1 MSKKR
6 SGVAFFDSGIGGLTV
21 LYECI
26 RRGISQP
33 IYYYG
38 DNEYAPYGNKSREEI
53 RSRVWSAFESFD
65 KMRVQAAVVACNTAT
80 AVCVD
85 ALRERYDFP
94 IVGAEPAV
102 FSAAKRGGEVLVL
115 TTRATHESGRFRALC
130 QRVEQSC
137 PNTYLRLCPCDGLA
151 GEIETHLFDKNHDFS
166 AYLPI
171 GQPASVVLGCTH
183 YIYLKEY
190 IERFYSCKAYDGNE
204 GMARRLENLL
214 GVQTRKGRD
223 SQPLVTLAQKSP
235 QITFL
240 GECGGYNKRVFEQMF
255 AK

>member
-1 MSKKR
+1 MGKKR

-21 LYECI
+21 LNECI
-26 RRGISQP
+26 RRGICQP

-38 DNEYAPYGNKSREEI
+38 DNGYAPYGNKSREEI
-53 RSRVWSAFESFD
+53 RNRVWSAFEIFD
-65 KMRVQAAVVACNTAT
+65 EMNVQAAVVACNTAT

-102 FSAAKRGGEVLVL
+102 FTAAKRGGEVLVL
-115 TTRATHESGRFRALC
+115 TTRATYDSGRFRALC
-130 QRVEQSC
+130 QRVEQAYK
-137 PNTYLRLCPCDGLA
+137 NAYVRLCPCDGLA
-151 GEIETHLFDKNHDFS
+151 GEIETHLFSKNHDFS
-166 AYLPI
+166 AFLPI

-183 YIYLKEY
+183 YIYLKQYVEA
-190 IERFYSCKAYDGNE
+190 FYGCKAYDGNE

-214 GVQTRKGRD
+214 GVQTLKGRD
-223 SQPLVTLAQKSP
+223 RQPLITPPQKTP

-240 GECGGYNKRVFEQMF
+240 GACGGYNKHVFEQMF

>member
-26 RRGISQP
+26 RRGIGQP

-53 RSRVWSAFESFD
+53 RARVCSAFETFD
-65 KMRVQAAVVACNTAT
+65 KLNVQAAVIACNTAT

-102 FSAAKRGGEVLVL
+102 FTAAKHGGEVLVL
-115 TTRATHESGRFRALC
+115 TTRATYESGRFRALC
-130 QRVEQSC
+130 QRVEQSYQNAC
-137 PNTYLRLCPCDGLA
+137 VRLCPCDGLA
-151 GEIETHLFDKNHDFS
+151 GAIETHLFEKEYDFS
-166 AYLPI
+166 AFLPV

-190 IERFYSCKAYDGNE
+190 VENFYGCKAYDGNE

-214 GVQTRKGRD
+214 GVQKRKSMY
-223 SQPLVTLAQKSP
+223 SQPLVTPA

-240 GECGGYNKRVFEQMF
+240 GACGGYNKRIYEQMF

>member
-26 RRGISQP
+26 RRGIGQP

-53 RSRVWSAFESFD
+53 RARVYSAFETFD
-65 KMRVQAAVVACNTAT
+65 KLNVQAAVIACNTAT

-102 FSAAKRGGEVLVL
+102 FTAAKHGGEVLVL
-115 TTRATHESGRFRALC
+115 TTRATYESGRFRALC
-130 QRVEQSC
+130 QRVEQSYQNAC
-137 PNTYLRLCPCDGLA
+137 VRLCPCDGLA
-151 GEIETHLFDKNHDFS
+151 GAIETHLFEKEYDFS
-166 AYLPI
+166 AFLPV

-190 IERFYSCKAYDGNE
+190 VENFYGCKAYDGNE

-223 SQPLVTLAQKSP
+223 SQPLVTPA

-240 GECGGYNKRVFEQMF
+240 GACSGYNKRIYEQMF

>member
-26 RRGISQP
+26 RRGIGQP

-53 RSRVWSAFESFD
+53 RARVCSAFETFD
-65 KMRVQAAVVACNTAT
+65 KLNVQAAVIACNTAT

-102 FSAAKRGGEVLVL
+102 FTAAKHGGEVLVL
-115 TTRATHESGRFRALC
+115 TTRATYESGRFRALC
-130 QRVEQSC
+130 QRVEQSYQNAC
-137 PNTYLRLCPCDGLA
+137 VRLCPCDGLA
-151 GEIETHLFDKNHDFS
+151 GAIETQLFEKEYDFS
-166 AYLPI
+166 AFLPV

-190 IERFYSCKAYDGNE
+190 VENFYGCKAYDGNE

-223 SQPLVTLAQKSP
+223 SQPLVTPA

-240 GECGGYNKRVFEQMF
+240 GACGGYNKRIYEQMF